1 MREGRIGSDRERI
14 ATLEGEVREGKW
26 RREGEEVWLKGDQTA
41 SRYLYKS
48 IKTHI
53 LVWTSLQN
61 LLTTYFAIHIE
72 REGRIGRGGGGV
84 LEEHCILLIMYS
96 MYGYLKFYLAY
107 GLCGGVVCMC
117 VFVCGGRMGRG
128 RELGRE
134 GRRRECM
141 DIYVRSC

>member
-1 MREGRIGSDRERI
+1 ME
-14 ATLEGEVREGKW
+14 
-26 RREGEEVWLKGDQTA
+26 EGEEVWLKGDQTA

-53 LVWTSLQN
+53 RVWTSLQN

-96 MYGYLKFYLAY
+96 MYGYLKFYLAN

-117 VFVCGGRMGRG
+117 VCLCVEGEWEEG
-128 RELGRE
+128 GRE
-134 GRRRECM
+134 GEGSVW
-141 DIYVRSC
+141 IYMLGLVNS